1 MDVSYTTHTS
11 EIRLSLG
18 KRFGRGEEGGG
29 TLVYIK
35 LHLVCPL
42 DLTFLSF
49 FFRLPILSAP
59 D

>member
-29 TLVYIK
+29 TLVNDSISSC
-35 LHLVCPL
+35 VW
-42 DLTFLSF
+42 
-49 FFRLPILSAP
+49 SAL
-59 D
+59 